1 MTHDLKLESLPSQK
15 SSLNQS
21 NQESPFSRSL
31 TASPPG
37 LDLPTRARSLA
48 ALTIC
53 SRIWA
58 SIADTSEAAGKACA
72 AVRFVLARAIPQAPQ
87 PPQQQAQAPQQQHQQ
102 QDGMPMAF
110 DSTVYST
117 NANLT
122 DVTGSGLADMQLDGF
137 DMVSFLPLS
146 VTRFLPP
153 DFCHQISVTRFLS
166 FFPAS
171 KDRNTVSM

>member
-1 MTHDLKLESLPSQK
+1 VTHDLKLESLPSQK

-102 QDGMPMAF
+102 QAGMPMAF
-110 DSTVYST
+110 DTPAYST
-117 NANLT
+117 NANST
-122 DVTGSGLADMQLDGF
+122 GVTGSGLADMQLDGF
-137 DMVSFLPLS
+137 DMVSFLFP
-146 VTRFLPP
+146 
-153 DFCHQISVTRFLS
+153 FLS
-166 FFPAS
+166 QEFTKFLS
-171 KDRNTVSM
+171 GIRRL